1 MGISTGIAM
10 LLTRAREQGAR
21 FGDVLTIGRQS
32 LAIPNSELQ
41 VMASRLG
48 VPEIDWST
56 FAGDGF
62 AEDFFRLLLGAR
74 SVSSID
80 YSDYQH
86 VDIVHDLNTAVPTSL
101 EGRFDAVVDGGSL
114 EHIFDVKQTLSNYMN
129 MVSLGG
135 RLFITTAANNLCGHG
150 FYQFSP
156 EFFYRTLNRA
166 NGFVVNDVI
175 LIETHLLSAEAS
187 RHFRFYRVVDPA
199 VVDRR
204 VRLLSKKPVIIFLD
218 ATRVSNELPFREP
231 PIQSDYRRKW
241 KRPKSRDLSPGGFEY
256 VPIWEELRRRF
267 RQHRKSSLRNRRF
280 FEPLDPLAEE

>member
-1 MGISTGIAM
+1 MGINTSIGM
-10 LLTRAREQGAR
+10 LLMRAQKRGAR
-21 FGDVLTIGRQS
+21 FDDVLTIGRQS
-32 LAIPNSELQ
+32 LSIPVSELQ

-86 VDIVHDLNTAVPTSL
+86 VDIVHDLNTAVPPCL
-101 EGRFDAVVDGGSL
+101 ERRFDTVIDGGSL
-114 EHIFDVKQTLSNYMN
+114 EHIFDVKQTLGNYMN
-129 MVSLGG
+129 MVDIGG
-135 RLFITTAANNLCGHG
+135 RLFITTPANNMCGHG

-156 EFFYRTLNRA
+156 EVFYRVFNDA
-166 NGFVVNDVI
+166 NGFRVNDVI
-175 LIETHLLSAEAS
+175 LIETPLLSAEAS
-187 RHFRFYRVVDPA
+187 RHWRYYRVVDPA
-199 VVDRR
+199 TAGRR
-204 VRLLSKKPVIIFLD
+204 ILLSNKKPVMMFLD
-218 ATRVSNELPFREP
+218 ATRISDKVPFCAP

-241 KRPKSRDLSPGGFEY
+241 KRPKSRDLSAGGFEY